1 MQFLHSFI
9 RLFVC
14 FESPLYLVLAQPL
27 LELLISPAPV
37 QPLRPVQSRTPDR
50 RTIADREEEGRAKTG
65 DGGVSSVTRVA

>member
-14 FESPLYLVLAQPL
+14 FESPLYLVL

-50 RTIADREEEGRAKTG
+50 RTIADREQEGREKTG
-65 DGGVSSVTRVA
+65 GGSVSSVTRVA